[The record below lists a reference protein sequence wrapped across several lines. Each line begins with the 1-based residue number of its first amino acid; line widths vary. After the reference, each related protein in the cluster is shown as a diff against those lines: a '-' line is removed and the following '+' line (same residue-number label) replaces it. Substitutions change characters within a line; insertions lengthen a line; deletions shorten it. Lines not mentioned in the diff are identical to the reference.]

1 MKEGSF
7 EMRERSLV
15 VRERSLNRKE
25 ASSASPGA
33 RVVRVLKPRPPMI
46 VLDKVTKRFGP
57 KILFENVSVQFDPGK
72 RYGVTGAN
80 GAGKST
86 LLEML
91 AKQDD
96 WDAGAIDI
104 PKGLRL
110 GVLEQNH
117 FLYDEQRIL
126 DTVLSGKSEL
136 WAAMVEKEKLLAGDV
151 DDVIG
156 VRLAELEGVIAEQDG
171 YSAESQASEL
181 LVGLGIPA
189 ERHGDAMRSFPAGYK
204 LRVLLAKALFG
215 RPDVMLLDE
224 PTNHL
229 DLESI
234 HWLIQFLV
242 DEFSGT
248 LLVVSHDRHFL
259 NSVATHIAD
268 IDYQTITIYT
278 GNYADFVGA
287 KYENRQRAEAVA
299 QGAKKKIGEL
309 QDFVQR
315 FGSHASKSK
324 QAQSRLKQIEKLETI
339 VETKGAKRSS
349 LVRPYV
355 RFDQEKPTGRDVV
368 RVEGAR
374 KAFGKKV
381 VLDGASLHVNRGD
394 RIAVIGRS
402 GIGKS
407 TLLKLLVGAYKGL
420 DAETKPYVLSP
431 DAGEVRWGHDA
442 SVGYFAQDHHEAL
455 GETGKG
461 TTPYEWLYRFDTSR
475 PQEEI
480 RGILG
485 RLLFSGEAATKPT
498 EGLSGGEAAR
508 LLLGKMVLGRHN
520 ILVLDEPT
528 NHLDIESIEG
538 LLDGLLKFEGT
549 ALFVSH
555 DHHFV
560 ARLATRIIELCDR
573 EPGDDGKGCKI
584 VEFVGTYDELLARG
598 DQRRTA

>member
-1 MKEGSF
+1 
-7 EMRERSLV
+7 
-15 VRERSLNRKE
+15 
-25 ASSASPGA
+25 
-33 RVVRVLKPRPPMI
+33 MI
-46 VLDKVTKRFGP
+46 LLDKVTKRFGP
-57 KILFENVSVQFDPGK
+57 KILFENVSLQFDPGK
-72 RYGVTGAN
+72 RYGLTGAN

-96 WDAGAIDI
+96 WDAGRIEI
-104 PKGLRL
+104 SGGLKL

-117 FLYDEQRIL
+117 FVYDEQRIL
-126 DTVLSGKSEL
+126 DTVMAGKAEL
-136 WAAMVEKEKLLAGDV
+136 WAAMSEKETLLAGEV
-151 DDVIG
+151 DDAIG
-156 VRLAELEGVIAEQDG
+156 VRLAELEGTIAEHDG
-171 YSAESQASEL
+171 YSAESQAAEL

-189 ERHGDAMRSFPAGYK
+189 ETHTQPMRALPSGYK
-204 LRVLLAKALFG
+204 LRVLIAKVLFG

-234 HWLIQFLV
+234 HWLIRFLV
-242 DEFSGT
+242 DEFTGT

-259 NSVATHIAD
+259 NQVATHIAD
-268 IDYQTITIYT
+268 IDFRTITIYT

-287 KYENRQRAEAVA
+287 KYENQQRAAAVA
-299 QGAKKKIGEL
+299 HGAKKKIDEL

-324 QAQSRLKQIEKLETI
+324 QAQSRLKQIEKLEEV

-355 RFDQEKPTGRDVV
+355 RFDFDKPSGRDVL
-368 RVEGAR
+368 RVEAAR
-374 KAFGKKV
+374 KAFGPKV
-381 VLDGASLHVNRGD
+381 VLDGVSLHVNRGD
-394 RIAVIGRS
+394 RIALIGRS

-407 TLLKLLVGAYKGL
+407 TLLRMSVGAFKGL
-420 DAETKPYVLSP
+420 DAETRTYALTP
-431 DAGEVRWGHDA
+431 DAGEVRWGNDA

-455 GETGKG
+455 GETAKG
-461 TTPYEWLYRFDTSR
+461 TTPYEWLYRFDTRR

-480 RGILG
+480 RAILG
-485 RLLFSGEAATKPT
+485 RLLFSGEAALKPT

-520 ILVLDEPT
+520 VLVLDEPT

-549 ALFVSH
+549 VLFVSH

-560 ARLATRIIELCDR
+560 SRLATRIVELRDR
-573 EPGDDGKGCKI
+573 APGDKGEGCEV
-584 VEFVGTYDELLARG
+584 VEFSGAYEEFLERESGHRAS
-598 DQRRTA
+598 A

>member
-1 MKEGSF
+1 M
-7 EMRERSLV
+7 L
-15 VRERSLNRKE
+15 
-25 ASSASPGA
+25 
-33 RVVRVLKPRPPMI
+33 

-57 KILFENVSVQFDPGK
+57 KILFENVSLQFDPGK

-91 AKQDD
+91 ARQDD

-104 PKGLRL
+104 PRGLKL
-110 GVLEQNH
+110 GILEQNH

-126 DTVLSGKSEL
+126 DTVMAGRAEL
-136 WAAMVEKEKLLAGDV
+136 WAAMVEKEKLLAGEV
-151 DDVIG
+151 DDAIG
-156 VRLAELEGVIAEQDG
+156 LRLADLEGVIAENDG
-171 YSAESQASEL
+171 YSAESEAAEL

-189 ERHGDAMRSFPAGYK
+189 DRHGDAMRSFPSGYK
-204 LRVLLAKALFG
+204 LRVLIAKVLFG

-234 HWLIQFLV
+234 HWLSRFLV
-242 DEFSGT
+242 DEFTGT

-268 IDYQTITIYT
+268 IDYRTITIYT
-278 GNYADFVGA
+278 GNYAEFVGA
-287 KYENRQRAEAVA
+287 KYENQQRAEAVA
-299 QGAKKKIGEL
+299 QSAKKKMGEL

-324 QAQSRLKQIEKLETI
+324 QAQSRLKQIDKLEEI
-339 VETKGAKRSS
+339 VETKGARRSS

-355 RFDQEKPTGRDVV
+355 RFEIDKPSGRDVV
-368 RVEGAR
+368 RMDGVR
-374 KAFGKKV
+374 KAFGPKV
-381 VLDGASLHVNRGD
+381 VFDRVSLNVNRGD
-394 RIAVIGRS
+394 RIAIIGRS

-420 DAETKPYVLSP
+420 DAETKAYALAP

-455 GETGKG
+455 GETAKG
-461 TTPYEWLYRFDTSR
+461 TTPYEWLYRFNAHR

-480 RGILG
+480 RAVLG
-485 RLLFSGEAATKPT
+485 RLLFSGEAALKPT

-520 ILVLDEPT
+520 VLVLDEPT

-538 LLDGLLKFEGT
+538 LLEGLLAFQGT
-549 ALFVSH
+549 VLFVSH

-560 ARLATRIIELCDR
+560 ARLATRIVELRDG
-573 EPGDDGKGCKI
+573 EPGDEGKGCRV
-584 VEFVGTYDELLARG
+584 VEFSGTYEELL
-598 DQRRTA
+598 QRTDHRNG

>member
-1 MKEGSF
+1 
-7 EMRERSLV
+7 
-15 VRERSLNRKE
+15 
-25 ASSASPGA
+25 
-33 RVVRVLKPRPPMI
+33 MI

-86 LLEML
+86 LMEML
-91 AKQDD
+91 ARQDD
-96 WDAGAIDI
+96 WDAGSIEI
-104 PKGLRL
+104 PRGLKL

-117 FLYDEQRIL
+117 FVYDEQRIL
-126 DTVLSGKSEL
+126 DTVMAGKAEL
-136 WAAMVEKEKLLAGDV
+136 WAAMVEKDKLLAGEV
-151 DDVIG
+151 DDAVG
-156 VRLAELEGVIAEQDG
+156 MRLAELEGIIAENDG

-181 LVGLGIPA
+181 LVGLGIAA
-189 ERHGDAMRSFPAGYK
+189 EKHAEPMRTLPAGYK
-204 LRVLLAKALFG
+204 LRVLIAKVLFG

-234 HWLIQFLV
+234 HWLIRFLV
-242 DEFSGT
+242 DDFAGT

-268 IDYQTITIYT
+268 IDFRTITIYT
-278 GNYADFVGA
+278 GNYSEFVAA
-287 KYENRQRAEAVA
+287 KYENQQRAEVVA
-299 QGAKKKIGEL
+299 QTAKKKIGEL

-315 FGSHASKSK
+315 FGSHASKSR
-324 QAQSRLKQIEKLETI
+324 QAQSRLKQIESLEEI

-355 RFDQEKPTGRDVV
+355 RFDFDKPSGRDVT
-368 RVEGAR
+368 RVAGVR
-374 KAFGKKV
+374 KAFGSKV
-381 VLDGASLHVNRGD
+381 VLDDVSLHVSRGD

-407 TLLKLLVGAYKGL
+407 TLLKLLVGAYPGL
-420 DAETKPYVLSP
+420 DGETKPYVLAP
-431 DAGEVRWGHDA
+431 DAGEVRWGHDS
-442 SVGYFAQDHHEAL
+442 SVGYFAQDHHESL
-455 GETGKG
+455 GATGKG
-461 TTPYEWLYRFDTSR
+461 TTPAEWLYRFDTRR

-480 RGILG
+480 RAILG
-485 RLLFSGEAATKPT
+485 RLLFSGDAALKPT
-498 EGLSGGEAAR
+498 EALSGGEAAR

-520 ILVLDEPT
+520 VLVLDEPT

-538 LLDGLLKFEGT
+538 LLEGLLKFEGSV
-549 ALFVSH
+549 LFVSH

-560 ARLATRIIELCDR
+560 ARLATRVVELRDR
-573 EPGDDGKGCKI
+573 DPGETGEGCKV
-584 VEFVGTYDELLARG
+584 VEFGGAYEELLERT
-598 DQRRTA
+598 DRRISA

>member
-1 MKEGSF
+1 
-7 EMRERSLV
+7 
-15 VRERSLNRKE
+15 
-25 ASSASPGA
+25 
-33 RVVRVLKPRPPMI
+33 MI
-46 VLDKVTKRFGP
+46 LLDKVTKRFGP
-57 KILFENVSVQFDPGK
+57 KILFEGVSVQFDPGK

-86 LLEML
+86 LMEML
-91 AKQDD
+91 AGQDD
-96 WDAGAIDI
+96 WDAGSIDI
-104 PKGLRL
+104 PGGLKL

-117 FLYDEQRIL
+117 FVYDQQRIL
-126 DTVLSGKSEL
+126 DTVISGKAEL
-136 WAAMVEKEKLLAGDV
+136 WAAMEEKEKLLAGEV
-151 DDVIG
+151 DDAVG
-156 VRLAELEGVIAEQDG
+156 VRLAELEGVVAEHDG
-171 YSAESQASEL
+171 YTAESQAAEL
-181 LVGLGIPA
+181 LVGLGIPT
-189 ERHGDAMRSFPAGYK
+189 EKHLEPMRTLPSGYK
-204 LRVLLAKALFG
+204 LRVLIAKVLFG

-234 HWLIQFLV
+234 HWLINFLV
-242 DEFSGT
+242 DEFQGT

-268 IDYQTITIYT
+268 IDYRTITIYT

-287 KYENRQRAEAVA
+287 KYENQQRATAVA
-299 QGAKKKIGEL
+299 NSAKKKIGEL

-324 QAQSRLKQIEKLETI
+324 QAQSRLKQIEKLEEV

-355 RFDQEKPTGRDVV
+355 RFEFEKPSGRDVL
-368 RVEGAR
+368 RVTSAR
-374 KAFGKKV
+374 KAFDDKV
-381 VLDGASLHVNRGD
+381 VLDGVSVTVNRGD
-394 RIAVIGRS
+394 RIALIGRS

-407 TLLKLLVGAYKGL
+407 TLLKLMVGAYKGL
-420 DAETKPYVLSP
+420 DAETKPYTLAP
-431 DAGEVRWGHDA
+431 DAGEVRWGNES

-480 RGILG
+480 RAILG
-485 RLLFSGEAATKPT
+485 RLLFSGDSALKPT
-498 EGLSGGEAAR
+498 EALSGGEAAR

-520 ILVLDEPT
+520 VLILDEPT

-538 LLDGLLKFEGT
+538 LLEGLQKFEGT
-549 ALFVSH
+549 VLFVSH

-560 ARLATRIIELCDR
+560 AALATRILELRDR
-573 EPGDDGKGCKI
+573 PAGDAGEGCE
-584 VEFVGTYDELLARG
+584 VAEFSGEYEEYLKRP
-598 DQRRTA
+598 DQRRAS

>member
-1 MKEGSF
+1 
-7 EMRERSLV
+7 
-15 VRERSLNRKE
+15 
-25 ASSASPGA
+25 
-33 RVVRVLKPRPPMI
+33 MI

-86 LLEML
+86 LFEML
-91 AKQDD
+91 AGQDD
-96 WDAGAIDI
+96 WDAGSVDI
-104 PKGLRL
+104 PGGLKL

-126 DTVLSGKSEL
+126 DTVIAGKAEL
-136 WAAMVEKEKLLAGDV
+136 WAAMVEKEKLLAGEV
-151 DDVIG
+151 DDAVG
-156 VRLAELEGVIAEQDG
+156 VRLGELEGVIAEHDG
-171 YSAESQASEL
+171 YSAESQAAEL

-189 ERHGDAMRSFPAGYK
+189 EKHTDPMRSLPSGYK
-204 LRVLLAKALFG
+204 LRVLIAKVLFG

-234 HWLIQFLV
+234 HWLIRFLT
-242 DEFSGT
+242 DEFTGT

-268 IDYQTITIYT
+268 IDFRTITIYT
-278 GNYADFVGA
+278 GNYADFVDA
-287 KYENRQRAEAVA
+287 KYENQQRAEAVA
-299 QGAKKKIGEL
+299 ASAKKKIGEL

-324 QAQSRLKQIEKLETI
+324 QAQSRLKQIEKLEEV

-355 RFDQEKPTGRDVV
+355 RFDLEKPSGRDVM

-374 KAFGKKV
+374 KAFDDKV
-381 VLDGASLHVNRGD
+381 VLDGVSLNVNRGD
-394 RIAVIGRS
+394 RIALIGRS

-407 TLLKLLVGAYKGL
+407 TLLKLMVGAYKGL
-420 DAETKPYVLSP
+420 DAETRPYTLSP
-431 DAGEVRWGHDA
+431 DAGEARWGHDS
-442 SVGYFAQDHHEAL
+442 SVGYFAQDHHESL
-455 GETGKG
+455 GETAKG
-461 TTPYEWLYRFDTSR
+461 TTPYQWLYRFDTRR

-480 RGILG
+480 RAILG
-485 RLLFSGEAATKPT
+485 RLLFSGEAALKPT
-498 EGLSGGEAAR
+498 EALSGGEAAR
-508 LLLGKMVLGRHN
+508 LLLGKMILGKHN
-520 ILVLDEPT
+520 VLVLDEPT

-538 LLDGLLKFEGT
+538 LLDGLLKFQGT
-549 ALFVSH
+549 VLFVSH

-560 ARLATRIIELCDR
+560 ARLATRVFELRDR
-573 EPGDDGKGCKI
+573 APDDAREGCEV
-584 VEFVGTYDELLARG
+584 VEFGGTYEEYLEQDK
-598 DQRRTA
+598 QRASA

>member
-1 MKEGSF
+1 
-7 EMRERSLV
+7 
-15 VRERSLNRKE
+15 
-25 ASSASPGA
+25 
-33 RVVRVLKPRPPMI
+33 MI

-57 KILFENVSVQFDPGK
+57 KILFESVSVQFDPGK

-91 AKQDD
+91 AGQDD
-96 WDAGAIDI
+96 WDAGAIGI
-104 PKGLRL
+104 PGGLRL

-117 FLYDEQRIL
+117 SIYDEQRIL
-126 DTVLSGKSEL
+126 DTVLAGKAEL
-136 WAAMVEKEKLLAGDV
+136 WSAMVEKERLLAGHVTDEV
-151 DDVIG
+151 G
-156 VRLAELEGVIAEQDG
+156 MRLAELEGTIAEHDG

-181 LVGLGIPA
+181 LVGLGIPS
-189 ERHGDAMRSFPAGYK
+189 ERHGDAMRSLPGGYK
-204 LRVLLAKALFG
+204 IRVLLAKVLFG

-234 HWLIQFLV
+234 HWLTRFLV
-242 DEFSGT
+242 DDFVGT

-259 NSVATHIAD
+259 DSVATHIAD
-268 IDYQTITIYT
+268 VDYRTITIYT
-278 GNYADFVGA
+278 ANYTQFVAA
-287 KYENRQRAEAVA
+287 KYENKQRAEGVA
-299 QGAKKKIGEL
+299 ESAKKKIGEL

-324 QAQSRLKQIEKLETI
+324 QAQSRLKQIEKLEDI

-355 RFDQEKPTGRDVV
+355 RFDIDKPSGRDVV
-368 RVEGAR
+368 RVVDAR
-374 KAFGKKV
+374 KAFGPKV
-381 VLDGASLHVNRGD
+381 VLDGVSLHVNRGD
-394 RIAVIGRS
+394 RMAVIGRS

-431 DAGEVRWGHDA
+431 DAGEVRWGNDA

-455 GETGKG
+455 GETAKG
-461 TTPYEWLYRFDTSR
+461 TTPNDWLYRFDTRR

-480 RGILG
+480 RAILG
-485 RLLFSGEAATKPT
+485 RLLFSGEAALKPT
-498 EGLSGGEAAR
+498 EALSGGEAAR
-508 LLLGKMVLGRHN
+508 LLLAKMVLGRHN
-520 ILVLDEPT
+520 VLVLDEPT

-538 LLDGLLKFEGT
+538 LLEGLLKFEGT
-549 ALFVSH
+549 VLFVSH

-560 ARLATRIIELCDR
+560 ARLATRILQLRDR
-573 EPGDDGKGCKI
+573 DPGDDGEGCKV
-584 VEFVGTYDELLARG
+584 VEFGGTYEELLNQTE
-598 DQRRTA
+598 QRKTA

>member
-1 MKEGSF
+1 
-7 EMRERSLV
+7 
-15 VRERSLNRKE
+15 
-25 ASSASPGA
+25 
-33 RVVRVLKPRPPMI
+33 MI

-86 LLEML
+86 LMEML
-91 AKQDD
+91 ARQDD
-96 WDAGAIDI
+96 WDAGSIEI
-104 PKGLRL
+104 PRGLKL

-117 FLYDEQRIL
+117 FIYDEQRIL
-126 DTVLSGKSEL
+126 DTVMAGKAEL
-136 WAAMVEKEKLLAGDV
+136 WAAMVEKEKLLAGEV
-151 DDVIG
+151 DDAVG
-156 VRLAELEGVIAEQDG
+156 MRLAELEGVIAENDG
-171 YSAESQASEL
+171 YSAEGQASEL

-189 ERHGDAMRSFPAGYK
+189 ERHGEAMRSFPSGYK
-204 LRVLLAKALFG
+204 LRVLIAKVLFG

-234 HWLIQFLV
+234 HWLIRFLV
-242 DEFSGT
+242 EDFVGT

-268 IDYQTITIYT
+268 IDYRTITIYT
-278 GNYADFVGA
+278 ANYAEFVAA
-287 KYENRQRAEAVA
+287 KYENQQRAEAVA
-299 QGAKKKIGEL
+299 QTAKKKIGEL

-315 FGSHASKSK
+315 FGSHASKGR
-324 QAQSRLKQIEKLETI
+324 QAQSRLKQIENLEEI

-355 RFDQEKPTGRDVV
+355 RFDIDKPSGRDVV
-368 RVEGAR
+368 RVVAAR
-374 KAFGKKV
+374 KAFGSNV
-381 VLDGASLHVNRGD
+381 VLDGVSLHVNRGD
-394 RIAVIGRS
+394 RVAVIGRS

-407 TLLKLLVGAYKGL
+407 TLLKLLVGAYQGL
-420 DAETKPYVLSP
+420 DAETRPYVLAP

-455 GETGKG
+455 GNTGKG
-461 TTPYEWLYRFDTSR
+461 TTPAEWLYRFDTRR

-480 RGILG
+480 RAILG
-485 RLLFSGEAATKPT
+485 RLLFSGDAALKPT
-498 EGLSGGEAAR
+498 EALSGGEAAR

-520 ILVLDEPT
+520 VLVLDEPT

-538 LLDGLLKFEGT
+538 LLDGLVKFEGT
-549 ALFVSH
+549 VFFVSH

-560 ARLATRIIELCDR
+560 ARLATRIVELRDR
-573 EPGDDGKGCKI
+573 EPGESGEACKV
-584 VEFVGTYDELLARG
+584 VEFSGAYEELLQRA
-598 DQRRTA
+598 DQRKTA

>member
-1 MKEGSF
+1 
-7 EMRERSLV
+7 
-15 VRERSLNRKE
+15 
-25 ASSASPGA
+25 
-33 RVVRVLKPRPPMI
+33 MI
-46 VLDKVTKRFGP
+46 VLEKVTKRFGP
-57 KILFENVSVQFDPGK
+57 KILVENVSLQFDPGK

-86 LLEML
+86 LMKML
-91 AKQDD
+91 ARQEE
-96 WDAGAIDI
+96 WDAGNIEI
-104 PKGLRL
+104 PGGLKL

-117 FLYDEQRIL
+117 FLYDAQPIL
-126 DTVLSGKSEL
+126 STVLAGKADL
-136 WAAMVEKEKLLAGDV
+136 WAALEEKERLLAGEV
-151 DDVIG
+151 DDTVG
-156 VRLAELEGVIAEQDG
+156 VRLAELEGVIAECDG
-171 YSAESQASEL
+171 YSAESQAAEL

-189 ERHGDAMRSFPAGYK
+189 EKHAEPMRSLPSGYK
-204 LRVLLAKALFG
+204 LRVLLAKVLFG

-242 DEFSGT
+242 DDFSGT

-268 IDYQTITIYT
+268 IDYRTITVYT
-278 GNYADFVGA
+278 GNYAEFVAA
-287 KYENRQRAEAVA
+287 KYENQQRAEAVA
-299 QGAKKKIGEL
+299 SSAKKKIGEL

-315 FGSHASKSK
+315 FGSHAAKSK
-324 QAQSRLKQIEKLETI
+324 QAQSRLKQIEKLEEI
-339 VETKGAKRSS
+339 VDTKGAKRSS

-355 RFDQEKPTGRDVV
+355 RFDMEKPSGRDVL

-374 KAFGKKV
+374 KAYGPKV
-381 VLDGASLHVNRGD
+381 VLDGVSLNVNRAD

-407 TLLKLLVGAYKGL
+407 TLLRLLVGAYKAL
-420 DAETKPYVLSP
+420 DAETKPYVLAP
-431 DAGEVRWGHDA
+431 DAGDVRWGHDV

-455 GETGKG
+455 GVTGKG
-461 TTPYEWLYRFDTSR
+461 TTPYEWLYRFDTRR

-480 RGILG
+480 RAILG
-485 RLLFSGEAATKPT
+485 RMLFSGEAALKPT
-498 EGLSGGEAAR
+498 EALSGGEAAR

-520 ILVLDEPT
+520 VLVLDEPT

-538 LLDGLLKFEGT
+538 LLEGLSKFEGT
-549 ALFVSH
+549 VLFVSH

-560 ARLATRIIELCDR
+560 ARLATRIFELRDR
-573 EPGDDGKGCKI
+573 EPKDPREGCEV
-584 VEFVGTYDELLARG
+584 VEFGGSYEELLERSAR
-598 DQRRTA
+598 RKSA